1 MTGRLTGSD
10 ERVITQARELAG
22 LHGLDAIRKHTGQAD
37 GAMAL
42 SNALGEAQYYLR
54 ELARIIGRLADE
66 PEDQAA
72 SQITDEG

>member
-1 MTGRLTGSD
+1 MTGHLTGSD

-22 LHGLDAIRKHTGQAD
+22 LHGLDAIRMHTGQAD

-54 ELARIIGRLADE
+54 ELARIIER
-66 PEDQAA
+66 
-72 SQITDEG
+72 ITDDAL

>member
-22 LHGLDAIRKHTGQAD
+22 LHGIDAIRKHTGQAD

-54 ELARIIGRLADE
+54 EPARIIGQQAGE
-66 PEDQAA
+66 PGDQAA